1 MMKTKQKKS
10 GCFRSVS
17 HGNAFNNLRSI
28 IDSARKQA
36 VNVVEVI
43 RTAILS
49 PDVLVHN
56 VVAH

>member
-1 MMKTKQKKS
+1 MKTKQKIS
-10 GCFRSVS
+10 GCLRSVS
-17 HGNAFNNLRSI
+17 HGNAYINLRSI
-28 IDSARKQA
+28 IASARRKA